1 MSDYIIK
8 TDDSLIVVTKQKQ
21 MPVIHSVSVDTED
34 STYIRKLIN
43 TMQLQPVPRQ
53 IMAIEANAEAIVD
66 NIYIEEWGDAINN
79 INTIRVNMNELMPVL
94 QENSVP
100 NELISNMNAAI
111 TRLNQDVMQQNTQ
124 QAITQANQIMM
135 YVADMLDYFDVMVP
149 TDLNRLN
156 FFARQI
162 IIEAENN
169 NWDQVNANYLEANQ
183 VWERLKPELGEQYS
197 NDVNEFDLALSNLA
211 EPIDSRNYQM
221 TVDNANILLDRLDF
235 LSNDFAEQNFPPE
248 TPPQNTSP
256 QA

>member
-1 MSDYIIK
+1 
-8 TDDSLIVVTKQKQ
+8 
-21 MPVIHSVSVDTED
+21 
-34 STYIRKLIN
+34 
-43 TMQLQPVPRQ
+43 
-53 IMAIEANAEAIVD
+53 
-66 NIYIEEWGDAINN
+66 
-79 INTIRVNMNELMPVL
+79 MNELMPVL

-111 TRLNQDVMQQNTQ
+111 TRLNQAVMQQNTQ